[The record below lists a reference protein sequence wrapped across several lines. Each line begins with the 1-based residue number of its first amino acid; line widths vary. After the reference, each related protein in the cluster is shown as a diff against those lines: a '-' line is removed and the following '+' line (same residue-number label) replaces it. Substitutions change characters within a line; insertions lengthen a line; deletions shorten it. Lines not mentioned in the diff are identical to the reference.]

1 MKKYVYVGITSLF
14 FIARL
19 FLFISI
25 QDVGVEHDGG
35 WYLGMARNVA
45 ERGIYASYVNT
56 VATSDK
62 PGSFPSIHGRFSA
75 QDKNG
80 FVYFPA
86 GVTVGPTYIFPES
99 LFLKLFGYGWV
110 QYRLWPF
117 IAFCLLIPLL
127 FYVVLQIGS
136 AFALLF
142 FQAWLWFYPQI
153 LLNQS
158 YEALSEH
165 IALLFLLLGFIFL
178 QKVFLGPKKI
188 FYLGLSGLFLGL
200 SIQTKNVYALG
211 VIFSVAAVLYSSK
224 NIWKSDRLKHIL
236 LFMFFLALPTLLF
249 ELYRFII
256 LFSQFGLM
264 GYWQN
269 NIDIKRTW
277 ESGGS
282 GTIILRTGIN
292 PRFVYNKLAVWK
304 HLGVDPFVFVL
315 PLILASPFFKKKN
328 SFLFWNIFFSTII
341 FFTWFGLL
349 SSTGWFRHIFPAILM
364 GMILIST
371 TLGSLFDAVV
381 KTKKGVVFLLFCLF
395 LSHVLIGI
403 FSNNLA
409 IPSFDISKDRIIRL
423 FQTPYPNKMQGP
435 LSHPIFSR
443 KSQDEVSYF
452 IKNKIHSS
460 KKICFYEWALVA
472 ELPVLVDRVF
482 FPYPRC
488 GVKDILIVGPYQK
501 GIYALK
507 HTNLP
512 YIQKNL
518 CKKVLFG
525 NDMYTLCTLGTF

>member
-1 MKKYVYVGITSLF
+1 MKKYIYIGITSLF
-14 FIARL
+14 FITRL
-19 FLFISI
+19 FLFIST
-25 QDVGVEHDGG
+25 QDVGIEHDSG

-45 ERGIYASYVNT
+45 EKGIYASYVNT

-62 PGSFPSIHGRFSA
+62 AGSFPSIHGRFSA

-117 IAFCLLIPLL
+117 IAFCLLVPLL
-127 FYVVLQIGS
+127 LYVVLQIGS
-136 AFALLF
+136 PFALLF
-142 FQAWLWFYPQI
+142 FQAWFWFYPQI

-165 IALLFLLLGFIFL
+165 IALLFLLSGFIFL
-178 QKVFLGPKKI
+178 QKAFSGPKKI
-188 FYLGLSGLFLGL
+188 LPLILSGLFLGL
-200 SIQTKNVYALG
+200 SVQTKNVYALG
-211 VIFSVAAVLYSSK
+211 VVFSLAAVLYLSG
-224 NIWKSDRLKHIL
+224 NIWKNDRLKYI
-236 LFMFFLALPTLLF
+236 FVFVFFLALPTILF

-256 LFSQFGLM
+256 LFSQFGLV

-292 PRFVYNKLAVWK
+292 LRFVYNKLAVWK
-304 HLGVDPFVFVL
+304 HLGVDPFAFVW
-315 PLILASPFFKKKN
+315 PLILVSPFLKKKN
-328 SFLFWNIFFSTII
+328 PLLFWNIFFSTIV
-341 FFTWFGLL
+341 FFAWFGLL

-371 TLGSLFDAVV
+371 TLGSLFDTVV
-381 KTKKGVVFLLFCLF
+381 KTKKTAIFLLFCLF
-395 LSHVLIGI
+395 LSHVLIVI
-403 FSNNLA
+403 FSSPLA
-409 IPSFDISKDRIIRL
+409 IPHFDISKDRIIRL
-423 FQTPYPNKMQGP
+423 FQAPYPNKMQGP
-435 LSHPIFSR
+435 LSHPVFSK

-452 IKNKIHSS
+452 IKSKINNSQR
-460 KKICFYEWALVA
+460 ICFYEWALVA

-482 FPYPRC
+482 FPYTRC
-488 GVKDILIVGPYQK
+488 KNEDILIIGPYQK

-512 YIQKNL
+512 YIEKNM
-518 CKKVLFG
+518 CKRVLFN
-525 NDMYTLCTLGTF
+525 NDMYTLCALGSP

>member
-1 MKKYVYVGITSLF
+1 MKKYIYIGITSLL

-19 FLFISI
+19 FLYIST
-25 QDVGVEHDGG
+25 QDVGIEHDSG

-56 VATSDK
+56 VADSDME
-62 PGSFPSIHGRFSA
+62 GSFPSIHGRFSA
-75 QDKNG
+75 QDKYG

-86 GVTVGPTYIFPES
+86 GVTVGPTYILPES

-117 IAFCLLIPLL
+117 MAFCLLVPLL
-127 FYVVLQIGS
+127 FYVSLQIGTL
-136 AFALLF
+136 FGLIF

-178 QKVFLGPKKI
+178 QKTIASPKRVWNLI
-188 FYLGLSGLFLGL
+188 LSGLFLGL

-211 VIFSVAAVLYSSK
+211 VVFSVFIVVYLIKKVWKQEGIK
-224 NIWKSDRLKHIL
+224 NGL
-236 LFMFFLALPTLLF
+236 LFLFFLLLPTILF

-256 LFSQFGLM
+256 LFSQFGFM

-292 PRFVYNKLAVWK
+292 LRFVYNKLSVWK
-304 HLGVDPFVFVL
+304 HIGVDPFAFVW
-315 PLILASPFFKKKN
+315 PLILIPPLLRKKN
-328 SFLFWNIFFSTII
+328 SLLFWNVFFSTL
-341 FFTWFGLL
+341 FFFSWFGLL
-349 SSTGWFRHIFPAILM
+349 SSTGWFRHIFPAVLM
-364 GMILIST
+364 GMILISS
-371 TLGSLFDAVV
+371 SLEEIFSFVI
-381 KTKKGVVFLLFCLF
+381 KTRKLATSLLFILF
-395 LSHVLIGI
+395 LSHVLISM
-403 FSNNLA
+403 FSNSLS
-409 IPSFDISKDRIIRL
+409 IPQFVISKNRIIRL
-423 FQTPYPNKMQGP
+423 FQSPYPNKMQGP
-435 LSHPIFSR
+435 LSHPHFS
-443 KSQDEVSYF
+443 KKKQDEVSSF
-452 IKNKIHSS
+452 IKNKIPSS
-460 KKICFYEWALVA
+460 KRICFYEWALVA
-472 ELPVLVDRVF
+472 ELPVLTDRVF

-488 GVKDILIVGPYQK
+488 GKGDILIIGPYQK

-507 HTNLP
+507 NSNLP
-512 YIQKNL
+512 YINKHL
-518 CKKVLFG
+518 CAKTIFK
-525 NDMYTLCTLGTF
+525 NDMYSLCSLSNN